1 MRQVKF
7 ILPMISIL
15 TILLVVGCS
24 KKPEFVSEGPIITA
38 NISPAGP
45 DDYRNLIS
53 KYVTIFADGKLTLTY
68 NANHKTNHSKAPIL
82 EKTLTEKELGEIKS
96 LLMEKDFFKM
106 KKDISESSE
115 DGVLYQ
121 VTAYTKDRTKEVSG
135 WNPTHENFKEI
146 FRYIFNLFDKE
157 ERKNWFE
164 EVSAFVW
171 EKEAHSIHD
180 VEQYQEEGPFFTL
193 SILKDI
199 SNEFYSQML

>member
-7 ILPMISIL
+7 ILPTISIL

-82 EKTLTEKELGEIKS
+82 EKTLTEKELGEVKS
-96 LLMEKDFFKM
+96 LLMEKDFFK
-106 KKDISESSE
+106 
-115 DGVLYQ
+115 
-121 VTAYTKDRTKEVSG
+121 
-135 WNPTHENFKEI
+135 
-146 FRYIFNLFDKE
+146 
-157 ERKNWFE
+157 
-164 EVSAFVW
+164 
-171 EKEAHSIHD
+171 
-180 VEQYQEEGPFFTL
+180 
-193 SILKDI
+193 
-199 SNEFYSQML
+199 